1 MWRDVQQRPQLSHI
15 FTIGC
20 DAHGLQ
26 LLVKD
31 LLSLPSI
38 DSVFKKAQSIVT
50 HFNHSP
56 LQLSILR
63 EIQMEEYGQEKSLL
77 ASVITR
83 WGTQYTMM
91 QSLKRSEAAL
101 SRFATRSDIA
111 ISDSLKETLQD
122 DIFWSHLGKLL
133 SVFKPI
139 NEAIR
144 MSESTTSDISKVLNR
159 WLSINR
165 HLIDCQRVKPF
176 EEDLCKFNMTTFH
189 QRLGKQV
196 SDIHWAIFYL
206 NPVNCNLKMPPA
218 LQTRVNNVIRQY
230 CLDPQAALEEFTS
243 FRAKDGSFFQ
253 ASCWEYTDNLVLFWK
268 MQVSALYQLQVT
280 LTKDYIAISVRSF
293 ESPI

>member
-1 MWRDVQQRPQLSHI
+1 MWSDVQQRPQLSHV

-31 LLSLPSI
+31 LLALPSI

-77 ASVITR
+77 AAVITR
-83 WGTQYTMM
+83 WGSQYTMM
-91 QSLKRSEAAL
+91 QSIKRSEAAL
-101 SRFATRSDIA
+101 SKLATRNDIA
-111 ISDSLKETLQD
+111 LSDTLRMTLQD

-133 SVFKPI
+133 SLFKPI

-144 MSESTTSDISKVLNR
+144 MSESTASDISKVMNR

-176 EEDLCKFNMTTFH
+176 GDDLSRFN
-189 QRLGKQV
+189 
-196 SDIHWAIFYL
+196 S
-206 NPVNCNLKMPPA
+206 
-218 LQTRVNNVIRQY
+218 
-230 CLDPQAALEEFTS
+230 TS
-243 FRAKDGSFFQ
+243 AWINK
-253 ASCWEYTDNLVLFWK
+253 L
-268 MQVSALYQLQVT
+268 
-280 LTKDYIAISVRSF
+280 AISTG
-293 ESPI
+293 